1 MKHQVKEI
9 SMQTTILSFLWLYL
23 PAPVISLVLMLQVP
37 FIFLIAG
44 LRYSNKQGG

>member
-9 SMQTTILSFLWLYL
+9 SMQTILSFLWLYL

-44 LRYSNKQGG
+44 LRYSNKQCG